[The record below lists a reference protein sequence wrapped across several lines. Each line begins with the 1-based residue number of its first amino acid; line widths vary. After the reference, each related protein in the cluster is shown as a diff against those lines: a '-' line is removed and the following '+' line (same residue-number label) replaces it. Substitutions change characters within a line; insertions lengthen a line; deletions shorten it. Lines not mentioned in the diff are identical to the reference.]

1 MRKHHLLFATFLIF
15 SLFVTSMVL
24 LPNHVMA
31 SEMWQHTYGGTNDE
45 RAYSVIQTSDGGFA
59 LAGFTYYIDSETS
72 DFYLVKTDGSGNL
85 EWNQTYGGAGFDV
98 ARSVIQTS
106 DGGYALAG
114 DTTSFGNDSSDFLC
128 YDFWLVKT
136 DANGNMMWNK
146 TYGYSLFFENG
157 TEYSGSMAQSV
168 VQTSDGGYALAGRTY
183 AIGAGL
189 ADFYLVKT
197 DAIGNMIWN
206 QTYGGIENDYLF
218 SMVQTSDGGYA
229 LAGYTESFGAGD
241 LDYWL
246 VKTDS
251 DGNMMWNQ
259 TYGGTGYDEAV
270 SMVQTSDDGYVLVG
284 WGNSFEDGN
293 VWLVKTDVS
302 GNMMWNRTHGR
313 PSSETSQLSAQSV
326 VETSDGGY
334 ALTGIGDYDFWLIKT
349 DSNGD
354 ILFFQTY
361 AGTQLYS
368 GYTQVDIAC
377 CLIETSDG
385 DYALAGYTLSHKE
398 GVPPDVLLVK
408 TDHEIPI
415 IWNVTRTPSSPIENS
430 TYTNFI
436 KANVYDVSGI
446 KEVTLSYLV
455 DDGSWN
461 NHTMTNI
468 EGNVYSAEIE
478 AYPKGTDV
486 FWTIIAENNIGK
498 SSRIGNEFYRVIPE
512 FPSWIILPLFLTG
525 TLIITIYRKRM
536 KING

>member
-1 MRKHHLLFATFLIF
+1 
-15 SLFVTSMVL
+15 
-24 LPNHVMA
+24 MA
-31 SEMWQHTYGGTNDE
+31 SEMWQQTYGGPNDE
-45 RAYSVIQTSDGGFA
+45 RAYSLVQTIDGGYA
-59 LAGFTYYIDSETS
+59 LAGFTSYVDSETA
-72 DFYLVKTDGSGNL
+72 DFYLVKTTEQGNL
-85 EWNQTYGGAGFDV
+85 EWNKTYGGTSSDY
-98 ARSVIQTS
+98 ARSLVQTS

-114 DTTSFGNDSSDFLC
+114 ATESFGAGSD
-128 YDFWLVKT
+128 DFWLVKT
-136 DANGNMMWNK
+136 DANGNMMWNQ
-146 TYGYSLFFENG
+146 TYGGTDYDDAYSL
-157 TEYSGSMAQSV
+157 
-168 VQTSDGGYALAGRTY
+168 VQTSDGGYALAGRTDSF
-183 AIGAGL
+183 GAGQF
-189 ADFYLVKT
+189 DFWLVKT
-197 DAIGNMIWN
+197 DANGNMMWN
-206 QTYGGIENDYLF
+206 QTYGGTERDWAF

-284 WGNSFEDGN
+284 WGNSFEDGD

-313 PSSETSQLSAQSV
+313 PVYGISSQLSAQSV

-361 AGTQLYS
+361 AGTQWYEA
-368 GYTQVDIAC
+368 YTQVDSAY

-455 DDGSWN
+455 DDGSWSN
-461 NHTMTNI
+461 QTMTNI

-498 SSRIGNEFYRVIPE
+498 SSRIDNEFYNVIPE
-512 FPSWIILPLFLTG
+512 FPSWIILPL
-525 TLIITIYRKRM
+525 TLSATLAVLIFRKRLA
-536 KING
+536 KTSAQ

>member
-1 MRKHHLLFATFLIF
+1 MSI
-15 SLFVTSMVL
+15 VL

-31 SEMWQHTYGGTNDE
+31 SEIWQQTYGGTNDA

-72 DFYLVKTDGSGNL
+72 NFYLVKTDGSGNL
-85 EWNQTYGGAGFDV
+85 EWNQTYGGAGFDG

-136 DANGNMMWNK
+136 DANGNMMWNQ
-146 TYGYSLFFENG
+146 TYGYRLFFENG

-197 DAIGNMIWN
+197 DATGNMIWN

-251 DGNMMWNQ
+251 DGNMIWNQ

-270 SMVQTSDDGYVLVG
+270 SMVQTSDDGYVFVG
-284 WGNSFEDGN
+284 SANSLEDGG

-302 GNMMWNRTHGR
+302 GNMMWNRTYGR
-313 PSSETSQLSAQSV
+313 PVYGMSSQLSAQSV

-334 ALTGIGDYDFWLIKT
+334 ALTGTGDYGDYDLWLIKT
-349 DSNGD
+349 DANGSILFFETYEGPLGYYADSIAYCLIQASNGD
-354 ILFFQTY
+354 Y
-361 AGTQLYS
+361 
-368 GYTQVDIAC
+368 V
-377 CLIETSDG
+377 
-385 DYALAGYTLSHKE
+385 LAGYTSFYNE
-398 GVPPDVLLVK
+398 GILPEMLLIK
-408 TDHEIPI
+408 PDHELPV
-415 IWNVTRTPSSPIENS
+415 IWNATQTPSSPIENS
-430 TYTNFI
+430 TYTNLI
-436 KANVYDVSGI
+436 KANVYDVNGLEAVI
-446 KEVTLSYLV
+446 LGYMT
-455 DDGSWN
+455 DGGSWN
-461 NHTMTNI
+461 NLTMTNT

-478 AYPKGTDV
+478 AFPKGTTV
-486 FWTIIAENNIGK
+486 TYRIIAENDIGK
-498 SSRIGNEFYRVIPE
+498 SSITEDKMYSVIPE
-512 FPSWIILPLFLTG
+512 FPSWAILPLFFTA
-525 TLIITIYRKRM
+525 TLIGILVRKRLVRTRTSVS
-536 KING
+536 

>member
-1 MRKHHLLFATFLIF
+1 MRKHHLLFATCLIF
-15 SLFVTSMVL
+15 SLFVTPIVL

-31 SEMWQHTYGGTNDE
+31 SEMWQQTYGGTNDG

-59 LAGFTYYIDSETS
+59 LIGFTYYIDLENE
-72 DFYLVKTDGSGNL
+72 DFYLIKTDEQGNL
-85 EWNQTYGGAGFDV
+85 QWEQTYGGAG
-98 ARSVIQTS
+98 TE
-106 DGGYALAG
+106 GG
-114 DTTSFGNDSSDFLC
+114 SSL
-128 YDFWLVKT
+128 
-136 DANGNMMWNK
+136 
-146 TYGYSLFFENG
+146 
-157 TEYSGSMAQSV
+157 
-168 VQTSDGGYALAGRTY
+168 VQTSDGGYALAGSTTSF
-183 AIGAGL
+183 GAGNI
-189 ADFYLVKT
+189 DFWLVKT
-197 DAIGNMIWN
+197 DSDGNMMWN
-206 QTYGGIENDYLF
+206 QSYGGTETDSAE
-218 SMVQTSDGGYA
+218 SMFQTSDGGFA
-229 LAGYTESFGAGD
+229 LTGHTNSFGAGLWD
-241 LDYWL
+241 FWL

-259 TYGGTGYDEAV
+259 TYGGTEWDLPNSLVQTRDGGYALAGYTESFGAGSNDYWLIKTDADGNVMWNQTYGGTESDETA
-270 SMVQTSDDGYVLVG
+270 SLVQTSDGGYVLAG
-284 WGNSFEDGN
+284 SSNSFQNGG
-293 VWLVKTDVS
+293 VWIVKTDAN
-302 GNMMWNRTHGR
+302 GNVMWNKTHGR
-313 PSSETSQLSAQSV
+313 PTVGSSGQLSAQSV
-326 VETSDGGY
+326 IETSDGGY
-334 ALTGIGDYDFWLIKT
+334 ALTGTRDYDFWLIKT
-349 DSNGD
+349 DGNGD
-354 ILFFQTY
+354 ILFFQNY

-498 SSRIGNEFYRVIPE
+498 SSRIGNEFYSVIPE